1 MSRQS
6 HRVVPRPTFA
16 RLVAAFVG
24 ALSML
29 ATLVAVDTV
38 NPAGAAVAKTFY
50 VAPTRNN
57 SAAGT
62 AAAPYRTIKKAVA
75 RASSGDTIV
84 LRDGVFRESVY
95 IYGKAIRLES
105 AQGERAVMEGA
116 RAVGGFRSSAQS
128 LDSQQHPRSRAG
140 RFACAVQRRRLDRR
154 AVGRPDERDERLQRL
169 LAARRLAD
177 QECHPLGAVAAI
189 AGIRL
194 DPRLAPATDRSG
206 RTLDLE

>member
-50 VAPTRNN
+50 VAPTGNN

-84 LRDGVFRESVY
+84 LRDGVYRESVY
-95 IYGKAIRLES
+95 IYGNAIKLES

-116 RAVGGFRSSAQS
+116 RAVGRQ
-128 LDSQQHPRSRAG
+128 
-140 RFACAVQRRRLDRR
+140 
-154 AVGRPDERDERLQRL
+154 DERDERLQRL

-177 QECHPLGAVAAI
+177 QECQPLGAVAAI